1 MSYERLRKPREFQY
15 VYKHGKKWIGKY
27 LLLIYVKNNNPF
39 SRIGIVT
46 SKKVGRAVVRNKIK
60 RRLRE
65 IVRLNI
71 SKIPSGYDIVVV
83 SKSRAKEVNFWDLRE
98 DLLEGFRSI
107 EKDEKVTPYTD

>member
-15 VYKHGKKWIGKY
+15 VYKNGRKWVGNY
-27 LLLIYVKNNNPF
+27 LLLIFVENNLPC
-39 SRIGIVT
+39 SRIGIVV

-71 SKIPSGYDIVVV
+71 DKIPSGYDIVVISKKSAKMV
-83 SKSRAKEVNFWDLRE
+83 SFWDLKE
-98 DLLEGFRSI
+98 DLIEGFRGI
-107 EKDEKVTPYTD
+107 EKGEKITSCDN